1 MIKRYDKD
9 RNPKELIEV
18 RYVLAPKQRVMYD
31 IVNKAQNLTLPVVA
45 VDITSISRAN
55 DRVFNKTDNF
65 YTPYTRHNTT
75 NIKMPVPI
83 DITVNMSILG
93 RYMQDID
100 QILSNFIPYSNPYI
114 ILSWKEPS
122 EVPDQVV
129 EIRSEVLWDGNISFN
144 SPTDT
149 TYSDKFRV
157 VCDTSFTIK
166 GWIFKNKNEIST
178 PIYFIDVNSY
188 ALNRTSILSYNYNLS
203 SPDSSY
209 TLSGLPVITNMFY
222 STTGTSVP
230 VDSNIQLSK
239 NLPFKNTFIFYG
251 NNFNFTN
258 SVLISTD
265 ITNSLPLTTL
275 NSKYTG
281 SVTGFVLPQ
290 SSYNILTDEVMSVD
304 IPYLSG
310 SGNVDIIIN
319 NPAGSVTTHSLS
331 GFTFVV
337 P

>member
-1 MIKRYDKD
+1 
-9 RNPKELIEV
+9 
-18 RYVLAPKQRVMYD
+18 MYD

-45 VDITSISRAN
+45 VDIASISRAN

-65 YTPYTRHNTT
+65 YTPYTRHNNT
-75 NIKMPVPI
+75 NIKMPVPV

-129 EIRSEVLWDGNISFN
+129 EIRSEVLWNGNISFN
-144 SPTDT
+144 SPTDIS
-149 TYSDKFRV
+149 YSDKFRV

-166 GWIFKNKNEIST
+166 GWIFKNKNEVST

-188 ALNRTSILSYNYNLS
+188 ALSRTGILSYTYNLS
-203 SPDSSY
+203 TPDSTY
-209 TLSGLPVITNMFY
+209 TLSGSPTITNIFY
-222 STTGTSVP
+222 STTGNSIP
-230 VDSNIQLSK
+230 VDNDIQLSK
-239 NLPFKNTFIFYG
+239 SLPFKNTFILYG
-251 NNFNFTN
+251 SNFNFTN
-258 SVLISTD
+258 AVLISTN
-265 ITNSLPLTTL
+265 ITNNLPLTTI

-281 SVTGFVLPQ
+281 SVTGFMLPQ
-290 SSYNILTDEVMSVD
+290 SSYNILTDGVMSVD

-310 SGNVDIIIN
+310 SGNVDIVVN
-319 NPAGSVTTHSLS
+319 NPAGSVTTRKLS
-331 GFTFVV
+331 GFTFIV